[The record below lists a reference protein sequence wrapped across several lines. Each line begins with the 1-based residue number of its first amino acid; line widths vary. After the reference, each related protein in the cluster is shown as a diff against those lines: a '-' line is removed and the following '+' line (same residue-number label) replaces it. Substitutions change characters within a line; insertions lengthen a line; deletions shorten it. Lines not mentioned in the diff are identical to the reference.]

1 MKRRIRFRPLPF
13 GGIVLALLLG
23 PPLAEAATYTVRLGD
38 APFITGGGMW
48 VALERGYF
56 EKVGVKVDLKKFNDG
71 AFIVAPLLA
80 GELDMGSMTPNAG
93 YFNSIARGAQL
104 LIILDRG
111 RERPGRAYV
120 PTVVSK
126 ELADKGLKSLADMQ
140 VLKGKKVGVGAS
152 GSINQYLLAKALQKA
167 GLNPQ
172 RDVEWIV
179 GVPQP
184 DLVKMLCQKQIDAA
198 NIAFNLAALVVKNG
212 CGIMVP
218 AFETVDPDA
227 QIVTYA
233 VRKDFLQNNREA
245 VVRWAMAYLQA
256 VKDFNE
262 AATAPEKYP
271 DIVNALA
278 KHTFTNTPEI
288 VKGIAPHWSW
298 VAEDGMPNVENIMA
312 QQDYWADPFKL
323 VEKKVSREQ
332 LFDLSVA
339 KEAKDRLDREKPFG
353 R

>member
-1 MKRRIRFRPLPF
+1 MKGNGRGWALVGGLLLAHVF
-13 GGIVLALLLG
+13 GGDPAG
-23 PPLAEAATYTVRLGD
+23 AATYVVRLGD

-48 VALERGYF
+48 VAYERGYF

-104 LIILDRG
+104 VIILDRG

-126 ELADKGLKSLADMQ
+126 EMADKGLKGLADVNM
-140 VLKGKKVGVGAS
+140 LKGKKVGVGAS
-152 GSINQYLLAKALQKA
+152 GSINQYLLAKAVQKA
-167 GLNPQ
+167 GLDP
-172 RDVEWIV
+172 RKDVEWTV

-184 DLVKMLCQKQIDAA
+184 DLVKMVCQKQLDAA
-198 NIAFNLAALVVKNG
+198 NIAYNLAALVVRNG
-212 CGIMVP
+212 CGIMIP
-218 AFETVDPDA
+218 GFETVDPDA
-227 QIVTYA
+227 QIVTYS

-245 VVRWAMAYLQA
+245 LVRWTMAYLHA
-256 VKDFNE
+256 VKDFN
-262 AATAPEKYP
+262 AAAAAPEKYP
-271 DIVNALA
+271 DVVNALA

-298 VAEDGMPNVENIMA
+298 VAEDGLPNVDNIVA
-312 QQDYWADPFKL
+312 QQDYWFDVLKL
-323 VEKKVSREQ
+323 VERKVPREQ

-339 KEAKDRLDREKPFG
+339 KEAKERLDMEKPLG